1 MNVLDW
7 VLVVAFALTAL
18 WGYKTGLVSAVLN
31 AVAIYVGLFLS
42 GLFAGRVLS
51 LIWDGVESEALS
63 TAIGYVIIFVAV
75 FLVSRIVASIIK
87 KALKITFMGWIY
99 NLGGIVIG
107 LVAGVLI
114 AGGIMTVGARYSFVD
129 DATADAINTADV
141 MTDGIE
147 GMKDKITG
155 NTIKFATNMGRENG
169 RKLLV
174 ESTIVPSLLNL
185 RSFVIEFAPDEF
197 GVALDKLEQAVDD
210 QP

>member
-1 MNVLDW
+1 M
-7 VLVVAFALTAL
+7 LVVAFAITAL
-18 WGYKTGLVSAVLN
+18 WGYKTGLVSAALN

-51 LIWDGVESEALS
+51 LLWDGVESEALS

-75 FLVSRIVASIIK
+75 FLASRIVASIIK
-87 KALKITFMGWIY
+87 KAHKVTFVGWID
-99 NLGGIVIG
+99 NVGGIAIG

-114 AGGIMTVGARYSFVD
+114 AGGIMAFGARYSFVYD
-129 DATADAINTADV
+129 QESEAINASDV

-147 GMKDKITG
+147 GIKDKITG
-155 NTIKFATNMGRENG
+155 NTIKFATNYGQENG
-169 RKLLV
+169 RKLLL

-197 GVALDKLEQAVDD
+197 GVALDKLEQAIDE
-210 QP
+210 QA

>member
-1 MNVLDW
+1 MSALDW
-7 VLVVAFALTAL
+7 VLVAAFAITAL
-18 WGYKTGLVSAVLN
+18 WGFKTGLVSAALN
-31 AVAIYVGLFLS
+31 AIAIYVALFLS

-51 LIWDGVESEALS
+51 LIWDGVESESLS
-63 TAIGYVIIFVAV
+63 TAIGYVIIFG
-75 FLVSRIVASIIK
+75 ASIIAGRIIANITK
-87 KALKITFMGWIY
+87 KALKVTFMGWVDS
-99 NLGGIVIG
+99 LGGIVIG

-114 AGGIMTVGARYSFVD
+114 AGGIMTVAARYSFVD
-129 DATADAINTADV
+129 DEAAEEINAADV

-155 NTIKFATNMGRENG
+155 NTIKFATSMGRENG

-197 GVALDKLEQAVDD
+197 GVALDKLEQAVDG
-210 QP
+210 

>member
-18 WGYKTGLVSAVLN
+18 WGYKTGLISAALN
-31 AVAIYVGLFLS
+31 AAAIYIGLFLS

-51 LIWDGVESEALS
+51 LIWDGVESESLS
-63 TAIGYVIIFVAV
+63 TAIGYVIIFVGV
-75 FLVSRIVASIIK
+75 FLVSRIIASIIK
-87 KALKITFMGWIY
+87 KALKVTFMGWVD

-129 DATADAINTADV
+129 DQTADAINAADV

-197 GVALDKLEQAVDD
+197 GVALDKLEQAVDE

>member
-7 VLVVAFALTAL
+7 VLVAAFALTAL
-18 WGYKTGLVSAVLN
+18 WGFKTGLVSAALN
-31 AVAIYVGLFLS
+31 AIAIYVALFLS
-42 GLFAGRVLS
+42 GLFAGRILS
-51 LIWDGVESEALS
+51 LIWDGVESESLS
-63 TAIGYVIIFVAV
+63 TAIGYVIIFGASIIVG
-75 FLVSRIVASIIK
+75 RIIANIIK
-87 KALKITFMGWIY
+87 KALKVTFMGWVDS
-99 NLGGIVIG
+99 LGGIVIG

-114 AGGIMTVGARYSFVD
+114 AGGIMTVAARYSFVD
-129 DATADAINTADV
+129 DQAAEEINAADV

-197 GVALDKLEQAVDD
+197 GVALDKLEQAVDG
-210 QP
+210 

>member
-1 MNVLDW
+1 M
-7 VLVVAFALTAL
+7 LVVAFAITAL
-18 WGYKTGLVSAVLN
+18 WGYKTGLVSAALN

-51 LIWDGVESEALS
+51 LLWDGVESEALS

-75 FLVSRIVASIIK
+75 FLASRIVASIIK
-87 KALKITFMGWIY
+87 KAHKVTFVGWID
-99 NLGGIVIG
+99 NVGGIAIG

-114 AGGIMTVGARYSFVD
+114 AGGIMAFGARYSFVYD
-129 DATADAINTADV
+129 QESEAINASDV

-147 GMKDKITG
+147 GIKDKITG
-155 NTIKFATNMGRENG
+155 NTIKFATNYGQENG
-169 RKLLV
+169 RKLLL

-197 GVALDKLEQAVDD
+197 GVALDKLEQAIDE
-210 QP
+210 

>member
-1 MNVLDW
+1 
-7 VLVVAFALTAL
+7 VLVVAFAITAL
-18 WGYKTGLVSAVLN
+18 WGYKTGLVSAALN

-51 LIWDGVESEALS
+51 LLWDGVESEALS

-75 FLVSRIVASIIK
+75 FLASRIVASIIK
-87 KALKITFMGWIY
+87 KAHKVTFVGWID
-99 NLGGIVIG
+99 NVGGIAIG

-114 AGGIMTVGARYSFVD
+114 AGGIMAFGARYSFVYD
-129 DATADAINTADV
+129 QESEAINASDV

-147 GMKDKITG
+147 GIKDKITG
-155 NTIKFATNMGRENG
+155 NTIKFATNYGQENG
-169 RKLLV
+169 RKLLL

-197 GVALDKLEQAVDD
+197 GVALDKLEQAIDE
-210 QP
+210 

>member
-18 WGYKTGLVSAVLN
+18 WGYKSGLVNAVLN
-31 AVAIYVGLFLS
+31 AVAIYVSLFLS

-51 LIWDGVESEALS
+51 LVWDGVDSEAVS
-63 TAIGYVIIFVAV
+63 TAIGYVIIFVGV
-75 FLVSRIVASIIK
+75 FLASRVVATIIK
-87 KALKITFMGWIY
+87 KALKVTFMGWID

-107 LVAGVLI
+107 LLAGVLI
-114 AGGIMTVGARYSFVD
+114 AGGIMTVLARYSFVD
-129 DATADAINTADV
+129 DQTPDAFSTADV

-147 GMKDKITG
+147 GMTDKITG
-155 NTIKFATNMGRENG
+155 NTIKFATNFGQQNG

-197 GVALDKLEQAVDD
+197 GVALDKLEQAVDE
-210 QP
+210 